1 METTEHDFELAE
13 ERAKALREAGYA
25 VSARYDRTTGRIVIE
40 LNTGVQLIVPTA
52 KIEELSGAAAE
63 DLEEIEVSPAGLG
76 VYWPALDAD
85 VYVPGL
91 LQGIFGTR
99 RWMAAQL
106 GATGGKARSVAKTAA
121 ARENGRKGGRP
132 KKTAGRLGGTQTG

>member
-1 METTEHDFELAE
+1 METTERDFELAE

-25 VSARYDRTTGRIVIE
+25 VSARYDRTTGQIVIE

-52 KIEELSGAAAE
+52 KIEELSGAAPE

-76 VYWPALDAD
+76 LYWPALDAD

-106 GATGGKARSVAKTAA
+106 GANGGKARSVAKIAA

-132 KKTAGRLGGTQTG
+132 KKTAWEIGGTQTG

>member
-1 METTEHDFELAE
+1 MEITENELEQAE
-13 ERAKALREAGYA
+13 ERAEALREAGYA
-25 VSARYDRTTGRIVIE
+25 VSARYDRATERVIID

-52 KIEELSGAAAE
+52 KIEGLSGAAPE

-76 VYWPALDAD
+76 LYWPALDAD
-85 VYVPGL
+85 VYLPGL

-99 RWMAAQL
+99 RWMAGQL
-106 GATGGKARSVAKTAA
+106 GATGGKARSAAKVAA

-132 KKTAGRLGGTQTG
+132 RKTAAR